1 MDKKKII
8 ITITVV
14 ALIILIGV
22 LVFMK
27 VKNSN
32 IENNDGLSVIEQITL
47 NDSEKEI
54 LAMLKELDHSLQNP
68 NERKITYESNED
80 DNSMNFMPTESM
92 GLNDFI
98 SEIYE
103 ARKSITEDGNIIYL
117 LDVNLKTTEN
127 MASRRM
133 ISVSNGIIL
142 AMTFD
147 ESDFSSNST
156 EANAG
161 ELSINFSSLVAQAIT
176 NAIKKLWD
184 EALVFENVNYNNI
197 LKGI

>member
-27 VKNSN
+27 GKNSN
-32 IENNDGLSVIEQITL
+32 IEDNDDLSIIEQITL

-68 NERKITYESNED
+68 NERKTTYESNEG
-80 DNSMNFMPTESM
+80 DNSMNFMPTESIR
-92 GLNDFI
+92 LKDFI
-98 SEIYE
+98 SEIYD
-103 ARKSITEDGNIIYL
+103 ARKSITEEGNIIYL

-127 MASRRM
+127 MVSRRI
-133 ISVSNGIIL
+133 ISVSNGIII

-156 EANAG
+156 EANDG
-161 ELSINFSSLVAQAIT
+161 ELSINFSSLLAQTIT
-176 NAIKKLWD
+176 NTIKKLWD